1 MATSSDFEY
10 MRLEREGK
18 LAWLTFTRQRYLN
31 AMNMAA
37 AEELHRAATS
47 IADDAEARIL
57 IVRGEGRAFST
68 GIDLKELA
76 AGGTSMRYFRRWD
89 EALRV
94 FETMEKIVIA
104 GVHGY
109 CLGGA
114 LQLALAC
121 DIRVST
127 PDCQLGLPAIKE
139 SLIPGLGTWRLPEYI
154 GWGRAKRMILGG
166 ENIRGEE
173 ARAIGLV
180 DHVAPAEG
188 FFSHVDAIAGRYVR
202 ACSTGTRMS
211 KLLTSRAFE
220 LDYDAFFQ
228 HYLELQERAFTSADA
243 SEAKRAYLAK
253 EDPVW
258 K

>member
-1 MATSSDFEY
+1 MD
-10 MRLEREGK
+10 
-18 LAWLTFTRQRYLN
+18 LA
-31 AMNMAA
+31 AG
-37 AEELHRAATS
+37 EELDRAT
-47 IADDAEARIL
+47 IAFDDDSETRIL
-57 IVRGEGRAFST
+57 IERWGWRAFST
-68 GIDLKELA
+68 GIELKELA

-139 SLIPGLGTWRLPEYI
+139 SLIPGLGTWRLPKYI

-166 ENIRGEE
+166 ENIPGEE

-202 ACSTGTRMS
+202 ACSTGTALS
-211 KLLTSRAFE
+211 QLLTSRAI
-220 LDYDAFFQ
+220 
-228 HYLELQERAFTSADA
+228 R
-243 SEAKRAYLAK
+243 
-253 EDPVW
+253 
-258 K
+258 